1 MINKHK
7 ILTALLIIAIIALTG
22 CSSLAKPSA
31 GIAIPF
37 AAVADTVAV
46 PFQLTGDAGVTL
58 IEMGDRHQQ
67 QVYEV
72 NKDSLTLPLDQLT
85 TLIFFIPGYI
95 LLPFDSITPD
105 EYYPLT
111 KSCLNVINAKPKT
124 KKQKRTYETRKLP
137 KDNFEEF

>member
-1 MINKHK
+1 MINKQN
-7 ILTALLIIAIIALTG
+7 ILSALLIITAICLTG
-22 CSSLAKPSA
+22 CSTMA

-37 AAVADTVAV
+37 AAITDTVVA
-46 PFQLTGDAGVTL
+46 PFQLTGDAGAGL
-58 IEMGDRHQQ
+58 IYLGDRHQQ

-72 NKDSLTLPLDQLT
+72 NKDSVTLPLDQLT
-85 TLIFFIPGYI
+85 TLVFYIPGYL

-111 KSCLNVINAKPKT
+111 KSCLNVINAKPKS

-137 KDNFEEF
+137 KDSFEEF